1 MFSTL
6 LIANRGEIAV
16 RIARTARAMGVRT
29 IAVFSDA
36 DAGAMHVRAC
46 DEAARLGPAPARDS
60 YLRGDLILAAAKAH
74 GAQAIHPGYGFLS
87 ENPEF
92 AEACAAAGIAF
103 VGPPADAIRAMG
115 LKDRAKAIAA
125 AAGAPVLPGYW
136 QADQSPR
143 VLAQAAQAI
152 GFPLLIKAVAGGG
165 GRGIRRVDEAGG
177 FAAALDSARREAAA
191 AFGDDRVMLEKLVAN
206 PRHIEVQVF
215 GDHHG
220 GLVHL
225 FERDCS
231 IQRRRQKLIEE
242 APAPLV
248 SPPAREAL
256 CEAALRIARSVGY
269 ANAGTVEFVAE
280 GGGPLQ
286 PDGFWFLEMN
296 TRLQVE
302 HPVTEAITGLDL
314 VEWQLRV
321 AAGERLPL
329 RQDEITRCGW
339 AIEARLVAED
349 AEAGFL
355 PSSGPISHFMTPA
368 GVRVD
373 AGFGSGDTIPDA
385 YDSLLAKVIASGPDR
400 ESARA
405 ALINALENTAVF
417 GPQTNAG
424 FLARACRAE
433 AFAAGSHDTG
443 FLEAAGQSLARPEG
457 AAAQRLGLAAAAAAL
472 SLETEGGDPW
482 GARDGWRL
490 NADPRVTLVFA
501 REGTALPVAVSPGE
515 GRLRTVVEGATGL
528 FERAAFHRERALW
541 RVRRPGESDARVAVE
556 PDGVRVADRG
566 EVYLFSFHQPDIG
579 AEAAEAADE
588 ARAPLPGR
596 VIALAVSPGAI
607 VAKGD
612 VLCVVEAMKME
623 HAVRASRAGVVAEA
637 TAAPGTQVRAGD
649 VLVRLAPLGDAA

>member
-1 MFSTL
+1 MFASL

-16 RIARTARAMGVRT
+16 RIARTARLMGLRT
-29 IAVFSDA
+29 IAVYSDA

-46 DEAARLGPAPARDS
+46 DEAVRLGPAAARDS

-92 AEACAAAGIAF
+92 AEACAAAGIGF
-103 VGPPADAIRAMG
+103 VGPSADAIRAMG
-115 LKDRAKAIAA
+115 LKDRAKAIAR

-136 QADQSPR
+136 EADQSPK

-165 GRGIRRVDEAGG
+165 GRGIRRVDD
-177 FAAALDSARREAAA
+177 AAALVPALESARREAAA
-191 AFGDDRVMLEKLVAN
+191 AFGDDRVMLEKLVEN

-215 GDHHG
+215 GDQHG

-225 FERDCS
+225 FERDCT

-248 SPPAREAL
+248 DAEARASL
-256 CEAALRIARSVGY
+256 TDAALKIARAVSY

-280 GGGPLQ
+280 GGGPLR

-321 AAGERLPL
+321 AAGEPLPL
-329 RQDEITRCGW
+329 HQDEIACRGW
-339 AIEARLVAED
+339 AMEARLVAED
-349 AEAGFL
+349 ADAGFL
-355 PSSGPISHFMTPA
+355 PSSGPIIALAAPE

-373 AGFGSGDTIPDA
+373 AGYGAGDSVPDA
-385 YDSLLAKVIASGPDR
+385 YDSLLAKLIAHGRDR
-400 ESARA
+400 EGARQSLIA
-405 ALINALENTAVF
+405 ALERTAVF

-424 FLARACRAE
+424 FLARVCRAE
-433 AFAAGSHDTG
+433 RFVSGRSDTG
-443 FLEAAGQSLARPEG
+443 LLETEAAGLERPDA
-457 AAAQRLGLAAAAAAL
+457 AAAQRLGLAAAAAAVAL
-472 SLETEGGDPW
+472 GEGGADPW
-482 GARDGWRL
+482 SARDGWRM
-490 NADPRVTLVFA
+490 NAEPRLTVVFENAGAAVPVT
-501 REGTALPVAVSPGE
+501 VSPGPL
-515 GRLRTVVEGATGL
+515 RLRTSANGTTGL
-528 FERAAFHRERALW
+528 FERVAFAPDGALW
-541 RVRRPGESDARVAVE
+541 RIERPGEPDALALVG
-556 PDGVRVADRG
+556 PDGVRLADRG
-566 EVYLFSFHQPDIG
+566 DVFFYAFHRPDAG
-579 AEAAEAADE
+579 AEGAQAEDE

-596 VIALAVSPGAI
+596 VIALAVAPGAV
-607 VAKGD
+607 VARGD
-612 VLCVVEAMKME
+612 VLAVVEAMKME
-623 HAVRASRAGVVAEA
+623 HTVRASRAGVIADVLAAE
-637 TAAPGTQVRAGD
+637 GVQVKAGD
-649 VLVRLAPLGDAA
+649 VLVRLERLTEPA